1 MAAIVELHQM
11 SNDKLKEL
19 LENAR
24 EEMFNLRFQKASARL
39 ENTARLSEVRREIAQ
54 VETVLHMREL
64 AIEEA
69 AHDAEINKAIG
80 QTEWKANARY
90 VYEESAWRVD
100 FTDKGGKNLATAYV
114 DLNKARPKGRRARAT
129 KKQPQLVVSREVR
142 A

>member
-11 SNDKLKEL
+11 SNDKLNEM

-24 EEMFNLRFQKASARL
+24 EELFNLRFQKASVRL

-54 VETVLHMREL
+54 VQTVLHLRDL
-64 AIEEA
+64 AIGEA
-69 AHDAEINKAIG
+69 AKDAEISQAIG
-80 QTEWKANARY
+80 ADWKANARFD
-90 VYEESAWRVD
+90 YEESAWRVD

>member
-11 SNDKLKEL
+11 SNDKLNEM

-24 EEMFNLRFQKASARL
+24 EELFNLRFQKASARL
-39 ENTARLSEVRREIAQ
+39 ENTARLSDVRREVAQ

-64 AIEEA
+64 AIA
-69 AHDAEINKAIG
+69 AALQDPAIADAVGTA
-80 QTEWKANARY
+80 EWRANARY

-100 FTDKGGKNLATAYV
+100 VTDKGGKNLATAYV

-129 KKQPQLVVSREVR
+129 KKAPQLVVSREVR